1 MFGCGRGVVKENSKT
16 SNEKGLRWLQQHE
29 MKEAHMESPEG
40 NCKCLD
46 ILKGSHEDKTFE
58 VEENDSMMPDKC
70 YSKEWSWLRDKLV
83 CALGLEKGEIRV
95 EVVDMFIDDSH

>member
-1 MFGCGRGVVKENSKT
+1 MFGCGRGVVKENTKT

-58 VEENDSMMPDKC
+58 VEENDSMMPDK
-70 YSKEWSWLRDKLV
+70 
-83 CALGLEKGEIRV
+83 EIAKSGV
-95 EVVDMFIDDSH
+95 G